1 MALELT
7 EENITN
13 VLSEKKLTVLDFWAP
28 WCGPCRV
35 LSPIIDEIADEHSD
49 SDKVNIGKVNV
60 DENSDLAHKYGIRG
74 IPSVLF
80 IKDGNVVDKF
90 VGVKTKDEIQE
101 KINSLMN

>member
-7 EENITN
+7 EENIAN
-13 VLSEKKLTVLDFWAP
+13 VLSDNKLTVVDFWAP
-28 WCGPCRV
+28 WCGPCRM

-60 DENSDLAHKYGIRG
+60 DENSDLAVKYGIRG
-74 IPSVLF
+74 IPSILF